1 MSPKYC
7 TLKHYIYFVLVFE
20 AVVYIM
26 GVLAQFYI
34 KLAHEILLAYMN
46 SYLNSL
52 CTRNTPGLHE

>member
-1 MSPKYC
+1 
-7 TLKHYIYFVLVFE
+7 
-20 AVVYIM
+20 M

-46 SYLNSL
+46 NYLNSL